1 MRQLPHSARDVRWH
15 NSGAEI
21 SLLRPSH
28 SREKR
33 PRIWV
38 ESYRRCFAWRRHGGH
53 PATKPQRVVHLRHW
67 PRIET
72 RCLAGDRTRAA
83 AAGAHRMRAWKV
95 RNLKSHDGWPR
106 RLAPSYTDHAH
117 KTD

>member
-33 PRIWV
+33 IRIWG

-53 PATKPQRVVHLRHW
+53 PATKPQRIVHLRDW

-72 RCLAGDRTRAA
+72 RSLAGDRARVVAT
-83 AAGAHRMRAWKV
+83 GVYRMRTGKV
-95 RNLKSHDGWPR
+95 RDLESRAGWPR
-106 RLAPSYTDHAH
+106 RL
-117 KTD
+117 